1 MMTDPIADFL
11 TRLRNAVLVRHKAVE
26 VPSSRMKKALAGLL
40 KDEGF
45 IEGYQVRAEGAKEF
59 LQVALRYGPEGEP
72 VIRGL
77 KRISRPGC
85 RVYVQKTEIPKVVGG
100 LGIAIVSTS
109 KGVLTDRQARE
120 QGVGGELLCSIW

>member
-11 TRLRNAVLVRHKAVE
+11 TRIRNAVLAKHKAVE
-26 VPSSRMKKALAGLL
+26 VPSSRMKKALASLL
-40 KDEGF
+40 KEEGF
-45 IEGYQVRAEGAKEF
+45 IEDCQVRAEGAKEF
-59 LQVALRYGPEGEP
+59 LRVALKYGPEGEP

-77 KRISRPGC
+77 ERVSRPGC

-120 QGVGGELLCSIW
+120 RGVGGELLCSIW

>member
-11 TRLRNAVLVRHKAVE
+11 TRIRNALGARHATVD
-26 VPSSRMKKALAGLL
+26 VPSSRTKRALAGIL

-45 IEGYQVRAEGAKEF
+45 VQDFLVRQEGAKEV
-59 LQVALRYGPEGEP
+59 LEIALRYGPEGEP

-77 KRISRPGC
+77 KRVSMPGR
-85 RVYVQKTEIPKVVGG
+85 RVYVNKTKIPKVVGG

-120 QGVGGELLCSIW
+120 RGVGGELLCSIW